1 MTSISRFDVKVPV
14 PYDRPMEPQNPVR
27 AAFTLRFR
35 NAGTHRALRVTADLL
50 GVPMSEIAEHAIER
64 ELVLLGAGLE
74 EKLDRAVRLLR
85 EVRRADAAVDAFA
98 DAEVAHPDPMK
109 SRHAGDRDPFGVG
122 DIFARA
128 MG

>member
-1 MTSISRFDVKVPV
+1 
-14 PYDRPMEPQNPVR
+14 MEEKNPVR

-35 NAGTHRALRVTADLL
+35 NPRIHNALRVTADLM

-64 ELVLLGAGLE
+64 ELVLLGAGLQE
-74 EKLDRAVRLLR
+74 TLERAVGLLR
-85 EVRRADAAVDAFA
+85 DLRPSHEAAVEAFA
-98 DAEVAHPDPMK
+98 EAEVSHPDPMK